1 MNDVNSVACEFRYA
15 ADNETGGGWGRSW
28 PRTAIDSQTAS
39 TASDAPAVIQ
49 PGHRRGTA
57 VWQNKPRGAALPQ
70 PPLVA
75 VAASGPIGGRCRIRE
90 VRHLTIAYLVALNV
104 LVVALPAFASAATS
118 LSGVIQQVEPKIV
131 KIYGAGGFRGLEAYQ
146 SGFLISAD
154 GCIVTAWSYVLDTEF
169 VGVTLDDGR
178 KFDAKLLGA
187 DPRLEVALLK
197 IDSGDLPHFNLTET
211 PDLPAGARVLAFSNL
226 FGVATG
232 SEPASVQHGIVAA
245 KAPLE
250 ARRGTFDTPYH
261 GIAYV
266 LDAMT
271 NNPGAQ
277 GGALTDWQGR
287 LVGMLGKE
295 LRNSQTNTWL
305 NYAIPITEL
314 RATIDAIRAG
324 KFVPSSANTSTRP
337 KHALTAALLGVVL
350 VPDVLDRTP
359 PFVERI
365 LPDSPAA
372 SAGLLPDDLIV
383 FVNSRLVQSCQAF
396 ADDLERIDRAD
407 KTRITVLRDQQL
419 IEFELLAPP
428 QAAR

>member
-1 MNDVNSVACEFRYA
+1 MRGQLCPSHLAVLLCLFAVCIAECVFAQSAQA
-15 ADNETGGGWGRSW
+15 A
-28 PRTAIDSQTAS
+28 I
-39 TASDAPAVIQ
+39 
-49 PGHRRGTA
+49 
-57 VWQNKPRGAALPQ
+57 
-70 PPLVA
+70 
-75 VAASGPIGGRCRIRE
+75 
-90 VRHLTIAYLVALNV
+90 
-104 LVVALPAFASAATS
+104 S
-118 LSGVIQQVEPKIV
+118 LSSVFQQVSPKIV

-154 GCIVTAWSYVLDTEF
+154 GCIVTAWSYVLDTEY

-187 DPRLEVALLK
+187 DPRLEVAVLK
-197 IDSGDLPHFNLTET
+197 IDASDLPHFNLSET

-232 SEPASVQHGIVAA
+232 REPASVQHGIVAA

-261 GIAYV
+261 GVAYI

-287 LVGMLGKE
+287 LAGMLGKE

-305 NYAIPITEL
+305 NYAIPLAEL
-314 RATIDAIRAG
+314 RPTIDAIRSG
-324 KFVPSSANTSTRP
+324 KFVPASAASDAKP
-337 KHALTAALLGVVL
+337 KHALTAALLGLVL
-350 VPDVLDRTP
+350 IPDVLDRTP
-359 PFVERI
+359 PFIERV

-372 SAGLLPDDLIV
+372 AAGLLPDDLII

-396 ADDLERIDRAD
+396 DDDIERIDRAD
-407 KTRITVLRDQQL
+407 KTRITVMRDQQL
-419 IEFELLAPP
+419 IEFELLA
-428 QAAR
+428 AEHDDK